1 MTIGDFKSAL
11 TAGLDNQH
19 DGLSQNAPSYRRVV
33 VLTFSWMHIQ
43 TTFSIDVSDL
53 LIVYYFGSSS
63 SYGQGN
69 DKQVYLE
76 PRWRSPPAAHS
87 HISPCIIDFTRV
99 QRECVNQSSGDILL
113 LMDCPS
119 FPSRLD
125 NILRSVAT
133 DGHVLNSQHLNSQH
147 LYARLATE
155 AIMST
160 ADGGERMPL
169 PIHVQH
175 RAQLRKSIFL
185 APPAVSGPSNWVGVR
200 LGPACFQHVSVV
212 LTVRL
217 RDADRETTG
226 QLRRWLE
233 RSPSDGDGRLEI
245 HQPSYFFRG
254 EVVLFKVTLDVWC
267 SLRGYPAITFVSFE
281 QRTRPSAGPGLAPAP
296 ALVRTGGPVI
306 TGGVPPFAEA
316 LWGGNR

>member
-1 MTIGDFKSAL
+1 MASNAGHPDWAYRPATMTTDDFKSAL

-19 DGLSQNAPSYRRVV
+19 DGLSQNAPSYRRV
-33 VLTFSWMHIQ
+33 F

-53 LIVYYFGSSS
+53 LIVYYFGGSS
-63 SYGQGN
+63 SYGQGS

-76 PRWRSPPAAHS
+76 PRLRSPPAAHS
-87 HISPCIIDFTRV
+87 QISPCIIDFTRV
-99 QRECVNQSSGDILL
+99 QRECINQSSGDILL
-113 LMDCPS
+113 LMDCPFAGGPEPGLGKEMIAASTFHYDNS
-119 FPSRLD
+119 FSSRLD
-125 NILRSVAT
+125 NILRSAAT
-133 DGHVLNSQHLNSQH
+133 DGHVLNSQH

-160 ADGGERMPL
+160 ADGGEPSSL

-185 APPAVSGPSNWVGVR
+185 APPAVSGSSNWVGAR

-217 RDADRETTG
+217 PHADQETTG

-233 RSPSDGDGRLEI
+233 RSPSDGDGRVEI
-245 HQPSYFFRG
+245 HQPS
-254 EVVLFKVTLDVWC
+254 
-267 SLRGYPAITFVSFE
+267 
-281 QRTRPSAGPGLAPAP
+281 
-296 ALVRTGGPVI
+296 
-306 TGGVPPFAEA
+306 
-316 LWGGNR
+316 